1 MSDEIAVVENPF
13 GESAARPPATL
24 TAMAEAAA
32 EREVAE
38 VQAGVIMARK
48 FPRDRIAATDA
59 ILQDCT
65 RLSLA
70 QAAVYNYS
78 RGGTEITGPSI
89 RLAESL
95 AQNWGNISFGI
106 KEVVRGERQ
115 SEMEAF
121 AYDLQTN
128 LKVRRGFI
136 VKHERYSRTGGRQA
150 LTGDVERDVN
160 EITSNQGA
168 RRLRACILAVIPGD
182 VVEAAVTQ
190 CETTLLAKADTSP
203 EAVGKL
209 VTAFEQFGVTR
220 EQIETRIQRRLD
232 TIRPAQIVQLRKT
245 WASLNDGM
253 SVATDWFPKPQPEG
267 GEPAAPEAK
276 GNEGLKAKLRP
287 TARAASA
294 PAADQAPGEAAPP
307 ASEPGTAAGTSATG
321 DATSGERPQSGAH
334 TAGLATP
341 TPGSAT
347 AASPPSPGQE
357 ASGQPPPAKPSSAG
371 ELPLRE
377 PGEEG

>member
-1 MSDEIAVVENPF
+1 MSEEHAVVVNPF

-24 TAMAEAAA
+24 TAMAEAAI

-48 FPRDRIAATDA
+48 FPRDRITATDA

-89 RLAESL
+89 RLAESM
-95 AQNWGNISFGI
+95 AQSWGNIAFGI

-150 LTGDVERDVN
+150 LTGDIERDVN

-182 VVEAAVTQ
+182 VVEAAVAQ
-190 CETTLLAKADTSP
+190 CEATLLAKADTSP

-209 VTAFEQFGVTR
+209 VAAFEQWGVTK
-220 EQIETRIQRRLD
+220 EQIEARIQRRLD

-253 SVATDWFPKPQPEG
+253 SVATDWFPKPPPAEG
-267 GEPAAPEAK
+267 ETTPAPEAK
-276 GNEGLKAKLRP
+276 GNEGLKQKL
-287 TARAASA
+287 
-294 PAADQAPGEAAPP
+294 
-307 ASEPGTAAGTSATG
+307 
-321 DATSGERPQSGAH
+321 RPQSGAR
-334 TAGLATP
+334 TVAPDKPTSDSATP
-341 TPGSAT
+341 
-347 AASPPSPGQE
+347 ASPPPP
-357 ASGQPPPAKPSSAG
+357 ASGPPTPA
-371 ELPLRE
+371 ELFSDGASEGKDQVTQRE